1 MIGFL
6 AELDGYIDLE
16 TDIIG
21 KSNSQISSLYLSLSL
36 SLLLIHFFCFKINH
50 RICLNFK
57 QEGNQLEVLNY
68 DDDDK
73 ANIDDAINEEYLY
86 NFTNNQIMSKDFVVT
101 KTPPHNDTNKIDE
114 VTGETQFPSNEQSE
128 NKIGIEI

>member
-36 SLLLIHFFCFKINH
+36 SLF
-50 RICLNFK
+50 
-57 QEGNQLEVLNY
+57 Y
-68 DDDDK
+68 
-73 ANIDDAINEEYLY
+73 
-86 NFTNNQIMSKDFVVT
+86 
-101 KTPPHNDTNKIDE
+101 
-114 VTGETQFPSNEQSE
+114 
-128 NKIGIEI
+128 